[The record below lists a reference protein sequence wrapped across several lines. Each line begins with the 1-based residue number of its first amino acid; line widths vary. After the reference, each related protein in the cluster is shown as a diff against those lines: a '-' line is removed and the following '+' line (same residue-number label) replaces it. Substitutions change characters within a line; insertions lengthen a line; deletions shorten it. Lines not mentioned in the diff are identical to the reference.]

1 MNEADA
7 VAAVARNVAADM
19 RRMEVKCWHGGRMGE
34 FAVALMLDGFASRLE
49 GAYNRPPRK
58 EGEMSDALRHCGYTD
73 MDLGG
78 GDFEMQVKTP
88 YEGAVVEAEMGTPK
102 GGDGRTWLFKCNV
115 FNARGFGWTV
125 SGEFSRCGRYIA
137 KSMLRSMALE
147 LRRLYCH
154 RNARI
159 HKAAIARAKARAE
172 AEGGAK

>member
-58 EGEMSDALRHCGYTD
+58 EGEMSDALRHCGYEGMD
-73 MDLGG
+73 MEDGSSVVQLSAPFEGATIEARLYPLPGISREWVFTCQVMNNLGG
-78 GDFEMQVKTP
+78 SWGI
-88 YEGAVVEAEMGTPK
+88 
-102 GGDGRTWLFKCNV
+102 
-115 FNARGFGWTV
+115 RGSFHT
-125 SGEFSRCGRYIA
+125 CGRYIA

-159 HKAAIARAKARAE
+159 HKAAIARAKAKAE
-172 AEGGAK
+172 REGGAK